1 MNSLITVRFDDRDMT
16 DLALM
21 RLRRGGVKFSV
32 IGLFV
37 SGDERRPLGTMEAY
51 SPQYSFSMVNPL
63 GNSDPAAI
71 LPMASRA
78 IFGKLESRSVRDTV
92 LKIRLDS
99 DNVGRARDI
108 LRSAHGRG
116 IVTTTTV
123 TGLNT

>member
-21 RLRRGGVKFSV
+21 RLRRGGVKFHV
-32 IGLFV
+32 VGLFV
-37 SGDERRPLGTMEAY
+37 SGEERRPIGTVEAY

-63 GNSDPAAI
+63 GNTDTAAI

-78 IFGKLESRSVRDTV
+78 IFGKLESHTVRDTV

-99 DNVGRARDI
+99 DDVNRARDI

-116 IVTTTTV
+116 IVV
-123 TGLNT
+123 TG

>member
-21 RLRRGGVKFSV
+21 RLRRNGVKFHV
-32 IGLFV
+32 DGVFV
-37 SGDERRPLGTMEAY
+37 SGEERRPLGTIEAY

-63 GNSDPAAI
+63 GNTDTAAI

-99 DNVGRARDI
+99 DEVGRARDI

-116 IVTTTTV
+116 ISVTTPV
-123 TGLNT
+123 AGISN